1 MTKHTYP
8 KTYLRKACY
17 RVITDFTKLGHCFLV
32 RFSDVTRPY
41 TTIEEFKE
49 KLNYH
54 FGTSQILT
62 GISTILL
69 CRLKKRH
76 LWHQII
82 KPRRNSIEPIDVR
95 RGKYFEDCND
105 ISLCPIHEDLYY
117 DCNVQYFGVRIKDV
131 VKNTVDLEIKVRDKH
146 GNSVTVQTDVL
157 KFGVVHTPKR
167 SDFWHCDIVLTGIDG
182 NTGGQ
187 FVVNELNRPELDSK
201 GKVSKKTAALIALLE
216 DSICLRDGIKTK
228 QMDWSAFSTIPI
240 GRKAKKEFRLNK
252 RYSEGRC

>member
-32 RFSDVTRPY
+32 RFSDATREY

-49 KLNYH
+49 KLTYH

-69 CRLKKRH
+69 CRLDKRH

-95 RGKYFEDCND
+95 REKYFDNCTGV
-105 ISLCPIHEDLYY
+105 SLCPIHEDLYY
-117 DCNVQYFGVRIKDV
+117 DRNVKYFGVKIKDV
-131 VKNTVDLEIKVRDKH
+131 ISHTVDLEIKTRDKH
-146 GNSVTVQTDVL
+146 GNSITVQTDVL
-157 KFGVVHTPKR
+157 KLDVIHTPKR
-167 SDFWHCDIVLTGIDG
+167 SDFWHCDIVLTGKDG
-182 NTGGQ
+182 KTGGK
-187 FVVNELNRPELDSK
+187 FVVCEPNRPELDSK
-201 GKVSKKTAALIALLE
+201 GKVAKKTAALIALLE
-216 DSICLRDGIKTK
+216 DSICLEDNIKTK
-228 QMDWSAFSTIPI
+228 KIGWEAFSTVPI
-240 GRKAKKEFRLNK
+240 GRKAKKHF
-252 RYSEGRC
+252 SVV